1 MEKKKSTLKE
11 VLDEITKLER
21 SNLSSE
27 EMVTY
32 LSTSDMDWSTLRAY
46 SLLSGKDELASKI
59 EEAKNEISRRN
70 VQMFQQAVLENQA
83 SEVLDHM
90 PLSERIFLKHDFENP
105 VINSGDLEPG
115 EAVALLNASVE
126 KELSS
131 SNFVVEPWIA
141 SSPVI
146 ETTSTQVKAR

>member
-46 SLLSGKDELASKI
+46 SLLSGKDELASKYLFVSLYMMEKNKTTPEQI
-59 EEAKNEISRRN
+59 ERRKRSRVRR
-70 VQMFQQAVLENQA
+70 
-83 SEVLDHM
+83 LDLPPDSHW
-90 PLSERIFLKHDFENP
+90 PDSRCP
-105 VINSGDLEPG
+105 PG
-115 EAVALLNASVE
+115 LG
-126 KELSS
+126 
-131 SNFVVEPWIA
+131 
-141 SSPVI
+141 
-146 ETTSTQVKAR
+146 

>member
-1 MEKKKSTLKE
+1 MEKKRSTLKE

-32 LSTSDMDWSTLRAY
+32 LSTSDMDWSILRAY
-46 SLLSGKDELASKI
+46 SLLSGKDQLASKI

-70 VQMFQQAVLENQA
+70 VQMFQQAILENQA
-83 SEVLDHM
+83 YEVLDCM
-90 PLSERIFLKHDFENP
+90 PLSEKISLRHDFENP
-105 VINSGDLEPG
+105 VITSSDLESG

-126 KELSS
+126 QDLSS
-131 SNFVVEPWIA
+131 STFVVEA
-141 SSPVI
+141 TSSQAKV
-146 ETTSTQVKAR
+146 R